1 MKIVLYGATGRA
13 GSRILT
19 ELLGRHHEVVAVVRN
34 LDEDPDRLAP
44 NDGLTVQQGDLS
56 SIEAIAEAIGGAQA
70 VVSAYGPPPDKTDQ
84 LIDVTKRE
92 IAAVQQ
98 VSQQA
103 SSPEY
108 APRLMVVGGAG
119 SLEVAPGVTLEST
132 KDFPAAW
139 KPIAQAHEKGLKL
152 LRESSI
158 DWTYLSPSAFFEPG
172 QRTGKFRL
180 GQDELLTAADGK
192 SSISMEDFAIALVDE
207 LEQPQHRRQRF
218 TIGY

>member
-1 MKIVLYGATGRA
+1 MRIVLYGATGRA

-19 ELLGRHHEVVAVVRN
+19 ELLGRGHEVVAVVRN
-34 LDEDPDRLAP
+34 PDKLAP

-56 SIEAIAEAIGGAQA
+56 SVEAIAEAIGGAQA
-70 VVSAYGPPPDKTDQ
+70 VISAYAPPADKTDQ
-84 LIDVTKRE
+84 LLDVTKRE

-103 SSPEY
+103 SSPEN
-108 APRLMVVGGAG
+108 APRLIVVGGAG

-139 KPIAQAHEKGLKL
+139 KPIAQAHEKALEL
-152 LRESSI
+152 LRASTI
-158 DWTYLSPSAFFEPG
+158 DWTYLSPSAFSEPG

-180 GQDELLTAADGK
+180 GQDQLLTAPDGK
-192 SSISMEDFAIALVDE
+192 SWISMEDYAIALVDE

-218 TIGY
+218 TVGY

>member
-19 ELLGRHHEVVAVVRN
+19 ELLGRGHEVVAVVRN
-34 LDEDPDRLAP
+34 LDKLAP

-56 SIEAIAEAIGGAQA
+56 SVEAIAEAIGGAQA
-70 VVSAYGPPPDKTDQ
+70 VVSAYGPPADKTDQ
-84 LIDVTKRE
+84 LLDVTKRE

-103 SSPEY
+103 SSPEH
-108 APRLMVVGGAG
+108 APRLIVVGGAG
-119 SLEVAPGVTLEST
+119 SLEVAPDVTLEHT
-132 KDFPAAW
+132 KDFPAAL
-139 KPIAQAHEKGLKL
+139 KPIAQAHEKALEL
-152 LRESSI
+152 LRASSI

-180 GQDELLTAADGK
+180 GQDQLLTAPDGK
-192 SSISMEDFAIALVDE
+192 SWISMEDYAIALVDE

-218 TIGY
+218 TVGY